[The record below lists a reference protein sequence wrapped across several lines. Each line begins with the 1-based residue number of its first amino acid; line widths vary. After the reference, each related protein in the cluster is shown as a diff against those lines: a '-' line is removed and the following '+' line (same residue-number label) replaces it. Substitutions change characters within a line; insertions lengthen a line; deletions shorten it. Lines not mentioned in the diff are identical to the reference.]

1 MIKDCLCV
9 TNGEQYKYYYI
20 HTFGC
25 QMNVSDSEKV
35 AFLLEQKG
43 YRRTE
48 DMGKADIV
56 IVNTCS
62 VREKAE
68 QKAHSLLGRL
78 RQTKTVKPHLVTG
91 VVGCLAQ
98 QWGARYFKKMPH
110 LDFVCGTHN
119 IDKIPAMIEA
129 VIKGGRKVE
138 ETRFYA
144 HVPSLDLCVP
154 STDGR
159 LSAFVTIM
167 QGCNNFCSYCIVPY
181 VRGREESRPSRDIVR
196 EISALARQGVKE
208 ITLLGQNVNS
218 YGSTLTEAVDF
229 STLLKMVSAI
239 EGIERIRF
247 TTSHPK
253 DFSEALID
261 SFVSIDK
268 VCEHIHLPVQSGS
281 NEVLKRMG
289 RGYTIEEY
297 VGKLEHLM
305 SVCPSISI
313 TTDIIVGFPGE
324 TDEYFQKTIDL
335 MKKVR
340 FDNIFSF
347 KYSDRLGV
355 AAAGFDGKV
364 PETIKAQR
372 LQILQALQSSI
383 TLEKNRAQ
391 EGKIESVLVEGTSK
405 GCPSDVTG
413 RTRGNRIVNFTGSS
427 FLVGTTVPVR
437 IAEGYAHSLRGRTLS
452 GEER

>member
-1 MIKDCLCV
+1 
-9 TNGEQYKYYYI
+9 
-20 HTFGC
+20 
-25 QMNVSDSEKV
+25 MNVSDSEKV
-35 AFLLEQKG
+35 AFLLERRG
-43 YRRTE
+43 YRRIE
-48 DMGKADIV
+48 DMEKADIV

-62 VREKAE
+62 VRDKAE

-78 RQTKTVKPHLVTG
+78 RQIKKTRPHLMVG

-98 QWGARYFKKMPH
+98 QWGKKYFKKMPQ

-119 IDKIPAMIEA
+119 IDKIPSMIEA
-129 VIKGGRKVE
+129 VIEGERRIE

-154 STDGR
+154 STNGHIG
-159 LSAFVTIM
+159 AFVTIM
-167 QGCNNFCSYCIVPY
+167 QGCNNFCAYCIVPY
-181 VRGREESRPSRDIVR
+181 VRGREESRPSGDILR
-196 EISALARQGVKE
+196 EIRALARQGVKE
-208 ITLLGQNVNS
+208 VTLLGQNVNS
-218 YGSTLTEAVDF
+218 YGSTLAEAVDF
-229 STLLKMVSAI
+229 PTLLRMIGAI

-253 DFSEALID
+253 DFSEALIN
-261 SFVSIDK
+261 SFVSIEK

-289 RGYTIEEY
+289 RGYTIEDY
-297 VGKLEHLM
+297 IGKLERLK

-324 TDEYFQKTIDL
+324 SDKYFQKTIDL

-355 AAAGFDGKV
+355 AASGYDGKV
-364 PETIKAQR
+364 PEEVKTER
-372 LQILQALQSSI
+372 LQILQAFQSSI
-383 TLEKNRAQ
+383 AVDKNRAQ
-391 EGKIESVLVEGTSK
+391 EGKIEPVLVEGTSK
-405 GCPSDVTG
+405 GSPADVTG

-427 FLVGTTVPVR
+427 SLVGTTVPVR
-437 IAEGYAHSLRGRTLS
+437 IVRGYAHSLRGRTLS